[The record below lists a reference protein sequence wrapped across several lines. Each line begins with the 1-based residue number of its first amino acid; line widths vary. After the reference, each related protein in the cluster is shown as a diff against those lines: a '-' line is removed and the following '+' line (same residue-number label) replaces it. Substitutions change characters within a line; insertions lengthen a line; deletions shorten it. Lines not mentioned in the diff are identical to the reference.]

1 MSDGE
6 TVAKQDRRK
15 YASGEIAPQSGIYE
29 VVHQGHRLP
38 HEVTMLSGQVFP
50 PCAKCADA
58 VYFKLVREVVE
69 DETPSA
75 FRVTLNQLP
84 EIEREEPDAGEKKA
98 S

>member
-6 TVAKQDRRK
+6 IVAKQERRK
-15 YASGEIAPQSGIYE
+15 HASGETVPQSGIYE
-29 VVHQGHRLP
+29 VVHQEHRLP

-58 VYFKLVREVVE
+58 VYFRLVREVLD

-84 EIEREEPDAGEKKA
+84 VIEREEPGAGEKKA